1 MTWIW
6 TDQLAQHLPS
16 IDSDFTDRLSRL
28 IEHPIA
34 VRIPEDADGASVV
47 QLLGLAPKAPS
58 ASDTP
63 PTMTAGEHCP
73 CGDWTQAG
81 AASREETV
89 VAI

>member
-6 TDQLAQHLPS
+6 TDQLAQRLAS
-16 IDSDFTDRLSRL
+16 IDPDFTERLRRL

-34 VRIPEDADGASVV
+34 VRVPEDADDASVV
-47 QLLGLAPKAPS
+47 QLLGLATKAS
-58 ASDTP
+58 RASDTP
-63 PTMTAGEHCP
+63 PTMTEGEHCP